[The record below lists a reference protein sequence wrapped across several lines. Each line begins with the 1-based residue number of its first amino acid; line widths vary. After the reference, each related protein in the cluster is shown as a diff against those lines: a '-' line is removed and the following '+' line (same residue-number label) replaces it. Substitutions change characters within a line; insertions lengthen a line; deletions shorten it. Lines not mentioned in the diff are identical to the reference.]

1 MRSCGRESTGMWL
14 VKHFHKTGGEWR
26 VMSLEVF
33 WRRGGALSD
42 RALNNTLCVYR
53 LSRGNA
59 GNAAVV
65 SAHLEDVMAASRD
78 HDCSRFSCPAA

>member
-1 MRSCGRESTGMWL
+1 MRRAVVRSRVYRNVARETLSQNR
-14 VKHFHKTGGEWR
+14 WR